1 MPDLGRGSITGSIME
16 PRHGA
21 TAMQATPRPVPPDT
35 VHIQIRSLPTLG
47 IADTFNNIRTCSC
60 LTVHVTVITLRAEGV
75 PA

>member
-1 MPDLGRGSITGSIME
+1 
-16 PRHGA
+16 
-21 TAMQATPRPVPPDT
+21 MQATPRPVPPDT